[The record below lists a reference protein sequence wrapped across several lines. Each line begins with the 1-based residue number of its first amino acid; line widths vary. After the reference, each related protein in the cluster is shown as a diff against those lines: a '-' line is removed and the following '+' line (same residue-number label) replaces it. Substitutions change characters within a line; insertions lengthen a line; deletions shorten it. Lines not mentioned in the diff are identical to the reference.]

1 MALKWIH
8 CGKSHS
14 GLRLH
19 LHLGGDILLPCCL
32 KGGQG
37 SMVVYLDGVMGLNF
51 LVDWMLLLGVNR
63 LSGYPPGIGRTA
75 AAAVFGSGY
84 SGLCLVPGFAFLA
97 SSLWRLVSLS
107 VISMAAFGLNRSAI
121 SRGTL
126 FVFLSMAL
134 GGLAISFHTG
144 KFLGLILSA
153 GGLALL
159 CRMGFCGQTIGRRL
173 LPVELIHNG
182 KKVSFLALRDTGNTL
197 RDPVSGEPVLI
208 AGPKIARELLGLEEN
223 QLRNPVQTLQMREAD
238 GLRLIP
244 YNTVGTGGGFL
255 LGLRCDQVEVDGKK
269 GRRLVAFAP
278 EHFPGGE
285 YDGLTG
291 GV

>member
-1 MALKWIH
+1 
-8 CGKSHS
+8 
-14 GLRLH
+14 
-19 LHLGGDILLPCCL
+19 
-32 KGGQG
+32 
-37 SMVVYLDGVMGLNF
+37 MVVYLDGVIGLNF

-63 LSGYPPGIGRTA
+63 LSGYPPGIGRSA
-75 AAAVFGSGY
+75 AAAVFGGGY

-97 SSLWRLVSLS
+97 SFLWRLVSLG
-107 VISMAAFGLNRSAI
+107 VISMAAFGLNRSAF

-134 GGLAISFHTG
+134 GGLAISFNAG
-144 KFLGLILSA
+144 SFFGLVVSA
-153 GGLALL
+153 GILALL
-159 CRMGFCGQTIGRRL
+159 CRMGFCGKIIGRRL
-173 LPVELIHNG
+173 IPVELVHRG

-208 AGPKIARELLGLEEN
+208 AGPEVADRLLGLKAT
-223 QLRNPVQTLQMREAD
+223 QLRNPVQTMESNAVK

-244 YNTVGTGGGFL
+244 YNTVGSGNGFL
-255 LGLRCDQVEVDGKK
+255 LALRCDQVDVSGKK
-269 GRRLVAFAP
+269 GKKLVAFAP

-285 YDGLTG
+285 YEGLTG